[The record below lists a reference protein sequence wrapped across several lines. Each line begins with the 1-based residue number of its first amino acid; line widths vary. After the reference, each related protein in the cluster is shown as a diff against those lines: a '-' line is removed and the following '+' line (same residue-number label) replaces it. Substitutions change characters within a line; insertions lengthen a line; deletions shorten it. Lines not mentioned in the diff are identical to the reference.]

1 MRLQLK
7 RGYIPILSAGVIFA
21 GLVYY
26 KLRKR
31 GKATESMQGQE
42 FKMRRFL

>member
-7 RGYIPILSAGVIFA
+7 KEYIPVLSAGVIFA

-26 KLRKR
+26 KLRRK
-31 GKATESMQGQE
+31 GKTSKSLEEVE